1 MSFTLTRI
9 GKRGAAVVATLVL
22 VARAGIGVARA
33 SDHQDNPLV
42 ELNPAMDMTDV
53 YAFPGSSPDRIA
65 LVLNSWGFITPA
77 QASTTYLDSARR
89 RERLK
94 NLSGR
99 ECLFRRRRR
108 CANARLP
115 L

>member
-1 MSFTLTRI
+1 VHLYKLI
-9 GKRGAAVVATLVL
+9 GGRERGDKSNLSVVT
-22 VARAGIGVARA
+22 
-33 SDHQDNPLV
+33 
-42 ELNPAMDMTDV
+42 
-53 YAFPGSSPDRIA
+53 YAFPGSSTDRIA

-89 RERLK
+89 ARLK
-94 NLSGR
+94 NLSGC
-99 ECLFRRRRR
+99 ECRFRRGRR

>member
-1 MSFTLTRI
+1 VHLYKLI
-9 GKRGAAVVATLVL
+9 GGRERGDKSNLSVVTY
-22 VARAGIGVARA
+22 
-33 SDHQDNPLV
+33 S
-42 ELNPAMDMTDV
+42 
-53 YAFPGSSPDRIA
+53 FPGSSTDRIA

-99 ECLFRRRRR
+99 ECLFRRGRR